1 MGKFEFRP
9 FSVRQLKVLTWWRPE
24 SPVHH
29 KDGIIAD
36 GSVRSGKSSIMSL
49 SFVMWAMEN
58 FDGQAFGLC
67 GKTVGS
73 FRRNVLRPLRIM
85 LRGRGYDMTE
95 RRGENLIAISKDG
108 RENIFYIFGGKDEGS
123 QDLIQGITLAGLF
136 CDEVALMPESFVNQ
150 ATARCSVAGSKW
162 WFNCNPEGPEHWFF
176 RNWIKKRESK
186 NLIYLHFTMDDNP
199 SLPEAIKDR
208 YRMQYAGVFYERYI
222 LGRWCVSE
230 GLVYDM
236 VAKEPERFIM
246 RGSTVGMMGR
256 FFVSVDYGTKNPCSM
271 GLWCVNDGTA
281 VRIKESY
288 YDSRKIQAQRTDE
301 EHYEALCKLTQGY
314 YVERVIVD
322 PSAASFIETIR
333 RHGKFMVRPAEN
345 DVLNGIRVVSALLV
359 SGRLKI
365 HESCTNARRE
375 FGMYRWDD
383 KRKEDAVI
391 KEYDHAMDDIRYFAS
406 TVLSRE
412 FRWVSWRMS

>member
-95 RRGENLIAISKDG
+95 RRGENLIVISKDG

-123 QDLIQGITLAGLF
+123 QDLIQGVTLAGLF

-150 ATARCSVAGSKW
+150 ATARCSVAESKW
-162 WFNCNPEGPEHWFF
+162 WFNCNPEGPEHWFY
-176 RNWIKKRESK
+176 RNWIKERESK
-186 NLIYLHFTMDDNP
+186 KLIYLRFTMDDNP

-208 YRMQYAGVFYERYI
+208 YRRQYAGVFYERYI
-222 LGRWCVSE
+222 LGRWRVSE

-236 VAKEPERFIM
+236 VAKDPERFIM
-246 RGSTVGMMGR
+246 RGSTAGMMGR
-256 FFVSVDYGTKNPCSM
+256 FFVSIDYGTKNPCSM
-271 GLWCVNDGTA
+271 GLWCVHDGTA

-288 YDSRKIQAQRTDE
+288 YDSRKMQAQRTDE
-301 EHYEALCKLTQGY
+301 EHYEALCRLTQGY

-365 HESCTNARRE
+365 HESCTDARRE

-383 KRKEDAVI
+383 KRKEDVVI

>member
-123 QDLIQGITLAGLF
+123 QDLIQGITLAGRF
-136 CDEVALMPESFVNQ
+136 CDEGALMPESFVNQ

-162 WFNCNPEGPEHWFF
+162 WFKCNPWP
-176 RNWIKKRESK
+176 
-186 NLIYLHFTMDDNP
+186 
-199 SLPEAIKDR
+199 
-208 YRMQYAGVFYERYI
+208 
-222 LGRWCVSE
+222 
-230 GLVYDM
+230 
-236 VAKEPERFIM
+236 
-246 RGSTVGMMGR
+246 
-256 FFVSVDYGTKNPCSM
+256 
-271 GLWCVNDGTA
+271 
-281 VRIKESY
+281 
-288 YDSRKIQAQRTDE
+288 
-301 EHYEALCKLTQGY
+301 
-314 YVERVIVD
+314 
-322 PSAASFIETIR
+322 
-333 RHGKFMVRPAEN
+333 
-345 DVLNGIRVVSALLV
+345 
-359 SGRLKI
+359 
-365 HESCTNARRE
+365 
-375 FGMYRWDD
+375 
-383 KRKEDAVI
+383 
-391 KEYDHAMDDIRYFAS
+391 
-406 TVLSRE
+406 
-412 FRWVSWRMS
+412 